1 MELLIASVKGSKC
14 VTLRR
19 ECTDHRLSIASFCW
33 IPLCSGIIPVNDSS
47 LDRCWLIAFMGAIKQ
62 LFSSLTTTPGNAPTN
77 CTYNCTHFKGNNTR
91 TSSRAGRQAERK
103 AEESPLT
110 EPCSAI
116 KPFFM
121 AHFNPAEPWPAVL
134 YCNWGRL
141 NSFMQLFQATLFLM
155 CVFVE
160 SILLSGNRFSFIVFR
175 ECVKMVW
182 YFYDIT
188 LWKGFFLSY
197 RTFALRVQVFGMSVQ
212 RTDLRS
218 VSAGNDWWA
227 RKWIDLL
234 RLLHENVF
242 KKLTP
247 FSTRCSPS
255 PNHPSSVYAF
265 AFVPVV
271 KIDR

>member
-1 MELLIASVKGSKC
+1 MCNFTTWMYRSSAQH
-14 VTLRR
+14 T
-19 ECTDHRLSIASFCW
+19 SFCW

-141 NSFMQLFQATLFLM
+141 NSFMQLFQATLFFNV
-155 CVFVE
+155 CV
-160 SILLSGNRFSFIVFR
+160 
-175 ECVKMVW
+175 C
-182 YFYDIT
+182 
-188 LWKGFFLSY
+188 
-197 RTFALRVQVFGMSVQ
+197 
-212 RTDLRS
+212 
-218 VSAGNDWWA
+218 
-227 RKWIDLL
+227 WIDLTQRKSFQFHCFPWMCEDGLIFL
-234 RLLHENVF
+234 RHYFVERVF
-242 KKLTP
+242 
-247 FSTRCSPS
+247 
-255 PNHPSSVYAF
+255 
-265 AFVPVV
+265 FVL
-271 KIDR
+271 